1 MSEVGSRRLRRCRR
15 GGASFGGAARC
26 TGERAPSARNS
37 WALVGGKRSGP
48 GQLFGT
54 HTERGRAAH
63 ARLRSARLEQVLPAG
78 FAVAL
83 PKIKES
89 GSIRIEPGL
98 PVSLF
103 LLSHDPWE
111 EVSRHVGSKS
121 RR

>member
-15 GGASFGGAARC
+15 GGASFGRPARRA
-26 TGERAPSARNS
+26 GERAPPARNS
-37 WALVGGKRSGP
+37 WALVDRKRSSP
-48 GQLFGT
+48 GQLFGGD
-54 HTERGRAAH
+54 TERGRTAH
-63 ARLRSARLEQVLPAG
+63 AGLRSARLEQVLPTR

-103 LLSHDPWE
+103 LLSHDPRE

>member
-15 GGASFGGAARC
+15 GRASFGGPARC
-26 TGERAPSARNS
+26 AGERAPSARNS

-48 GQLFGT
+48 GRLFGS
-54 HTERGRAAH
+54 HTQRGRAAH
-63 ARLRSARLEQVLPAG
+63 ARLRSARLEQALPTR

-83 PKIKES
+83 PKIKEG

-98 PVSLF
+98 SVSLF
-103 LLSHDPWE
+103 LLPYDPRE
-111 EVSRHVGSKS
+111 EVSRHVRAKG